1 MLGGIVA
8 RELNNRRSWTMRITL
23 ILFAVVIA
31 AGSALGETIA
41 LPPVREDIEM
51 SVIDAMGMRRT
62 IRDYTDREVSDE
74 DLATILWSAY
84 GVNRENGKKT
94 VPVAIGVDYMRIYVA
109 RSDGA
114 WKYIPE
120 THELERVTDSDIRGE
135 IGMQGFVS
143 SANLVLVLV
152 FDSSAYSLVFDIALS
167 KESQLGHGHATSG
180 CTAQNVHL
188 TCAAMDYG
196 TCMIAM
202 IKEGKI
208 RKHLALEE
216 KEIPLYIM
224 PIGGV
229 EEGSYD

>member
-1 MLGGIVA
+1 MIRYLM
-8 RELNNRRSWTMRITL
+8 T
-23 ILFAVVIA
+23 VIA
-31 AGSALGETIA
+31 ICAVSVAGETIE
-41 LPPVREDIEM
+41 LPDVRGDVDM
-51 SVIDAMGMRRT
+51 SVIDAMGLRRT
-62 IRDYTDREVSDE
+62 IRDYTDLEVTDE

-84 GVNRENGKKT
+84 GVNRESGKKT

-120 THELERVTDSDIRGE
+120 THELERVTEADIRGE
-135 IGMQGFVS
+135 IGRQGFVS
-143 SANLVLVLV
+143 SADVVLVLV
-152 FDSSAYSLVFDIALS
+152 FDISAYNLAFDIALS
-167 KESQLGHGHATSG
+167 EESQLAHGHATSG

-188 TCAAMDYG
+188 SCAALDYG

-208 RKHLALEE
+208 REHLALED

-224 PIGGV
+224 PVGGV
-229 EEGSYD
+229 EDGAYD

>member
-1 MLGGIVA
+1 
-8 RELNNRRSWTMRITL
+8 MRIPL

-41 LPPVREDIEM
+41 LPPVREDVEM

-143 SANLVLVLV
+143 SANLVLVI
-152 FDSSAYSLVFDIALS
+152 VFDIALS

-208 RKHLALEE
+208 RKHLALED